1 MSSGTWTLAVHAGAE
16 RVLARL
22 PHKIAAAVVEFM
34 VGPLCE
40 EPTRVG
46 KPLRK
51 ELDGLYVARRGAYR
65 VVYALD
71 DEEHMVMVLRI
82 DHRADIYRPR

>member
-1 MSSGTWTLAVHAGAE
+1 MSRRAWALSVHAGAE

-34 VGPLCE
+34 LGPLCAD
-40 EPTRVG
+40 PTRVG
-46 KPLRK
+46 KPLRR
-51 ELDGLYVARRGAYR
+51 ELAGLYVARRGSYR
-65 VVYALD
+65 IVYELD
-71 DEEHMVMVLRI
+71 ADNRVITVLRI